1 MKRVA
6 RNLVAGIV
14 AFSCVVLLCGC
25 KREKPLKIGLPAPE
39 ISALDL
45 QDKRVRLADYRG
57 KSIVIRFWSSTCKAC
72 VDELP
77 AMDTLYKRY
86 KAEGLVVLAVN
97 IGDSKETVE
106 TFIRERNLTFP
117 VLLDSVAI
125 TAGKYGVHAV
135 PTTFLID
142 REGVVRKAFLGETP
156 KDIFEIAVRDLL

>member
-1 MKRVA
+1 MLSA
-6 RNLVAGIV
+6 AWC
-14 AFSCVVLLCGC
+14 SCAAA
-25 KREKPLKIGLPAPE
+25 K
-39 ISALDL
+39 
-45 QDKRVRLADYRG
+45 
-57 KSIVIRFWSSTCKAC
+57 
-72 VDELP
+72 
-77 AMDTLYKRY
+77 DTQYKRY
-86 KAEGLVVLAVN
+86 KAEGLVELAVN